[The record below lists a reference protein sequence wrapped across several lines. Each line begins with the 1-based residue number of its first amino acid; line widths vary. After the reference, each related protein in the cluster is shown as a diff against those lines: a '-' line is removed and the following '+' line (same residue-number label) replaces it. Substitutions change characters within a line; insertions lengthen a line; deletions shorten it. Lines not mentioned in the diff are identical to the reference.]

1 MKKCNECHEA
11 EASEGSGMCFAC
23 SEELAYLLAELQA
36 ELGIEIPSNI
46 IAGIAYGQK
55 G

>member
-1 MKKCNECHEA
+1 MKKCNECHEN
-11 EASEGSGMCFAC
+11 EATEGSGMCFNC
-23 SEELAYLLAELQA
+23 SEELAYLLSDLQA
-36 ELGIEIPSNI
+36 ELGIEFPKGV

>member
-1 MKKCNECHEA
+1 MKKCRECKVN
-11 EASEGSGMCFAC
+11 EASEGSGNCFSC
-23 SEELAYLLAELQA
+23 SEELAHLLAELRA
-36 ELGIEIPSNI
+36 ELGIEFPKGV